1 MEGKRGC
8 IKPKKGYC
16 IGCENRHGCKSK
28 TPPCITQ
35 MEENDVANMSGKQY
49 FMDGK
54 KTGECKDCPF
64 FRTCWKIEEYN
75 RLTK

>member
-1 MEGKRGC
+1 
-8 IKPKKGYC
+8 
-16 IGCENRHGCKSK
+16 
-28 TPPCITQ
+28 

-49 FMDGK
+49 FIDGK
-54 KTGECKDCPF
+54 KTGECKACPF